1 MHPIL
6 EEYFESVGV
15 EFFAVRDYGE
25 LRVTSP
31 EIAARE
37 DFVPKCAILFVLP
50 YYTVTPKNI
59 SRYAA
64 SLDYHLGIRRIGE
77 GLIARLREAF
87 AEAHFKIY
95 GDHSPIDEVH
105 AALTSGLGI
114 AGDNGLLINEKYGS
128 YIFIA
133 DLLSDL
139 PIEVLGEPTVTPIK
153 GCHHCGAC
161 RRACPTGILRGEGAD
176 CLSAITQRKGE
187 LTEGEQALMRRYHT
201 AWGCDLCQS
210 VCPYNKDPL
219 VTPIGF
225 FHEETIGELSSE
237 LLASMD
243 KHAFQKRA
251 FAWRGRKVV
260 ERNLKIIEK

>member
-6 EEYFESVGV
+6 SEYFAQMKIEYY
-15 EFFAVRDYGE
+15 AVRDYAT
-25 LRVTSP
+25 LQVTAP

-37 DFVPKCAILFVLP
+37 EFLPRSAILFVLP
-50 YYTVTPKNI
+50 YYTVTPKNL

-87 AEAHFKIY
+87 PDAHFKIY
-95 GDHSPIDEVH
+95 GDHSPINEVH

-161 RRACPTGILRGEGAD
+161 RRACPTGILRGEGED
-176 CLSAITQRKGE
+176 CLSAVTQRKGE
-187 LTEGEQALMRRYHT
+187 LTEEEKALMRRYNT

-210 VCPYNKDPL
+210 ACPYNQNPL
-219 VTPIGF
+219 VTPIDF
-225 FHEETIGELSSE
+225 FHEEGIEELTSG
-237 LLASMD
+237 LLASMNKQD
-243 KHAFQKRA
+243 FQRRA

-260 ERNLKIIEK
+260 ERNLEILGK